1 MSDNSTVRTLIMA
14 LATIIFASTLFDA
27 IYGFKNLV
35 QPGISLVYN
44 AIGTQLAPNMVTLV
58 VFDWRAFDTLGES
71 LILAALFLR
80 YVSVVASIVVV
91 LLVAVLFFTNMPL
104 AGKIKSEQSDS
115 LEKMTFYVVVVLG
128 ILVAVIY
135 WGLKYV

>member
-1 MSDNSTVRTLIMA
+1 MA
-14 LATIIFASTLFDA
+14 LYQKFLESVKGLRSSLSKDPTTMDNVSGAIAAEFLIF
-27 IYGFKNLV
+27 V
-35 QPGISLVYN
+35 
-44 AIGTQLAPNMVTLV
+44 
-58 VFDWRAFDTLGES
+58 S

-80 YVSVVASIVVV
+80 HVSVVASIIVV
-91 LLVAVLFFTNMPL
+91 LLVAFLFFTNMPL

>member
-1 MSDNSTVRTLIMA
+1 MA
-14 LATIIFASTLFDA
+14 LYLKFLDSIKGLKSSLSNDPTTMDIVSGAIAAEFLIF
-27 IYGFKNLV
+27 V
-35 QPGISLVYN
+35 
-44 AIGTQLAPNMVTLV
+44 
-58 VFDWRAFDTLGES
+58 S
-71 LILAALFLR
+71 LILAALLLR
-80 YVSVVASIVVV
+80 HVSVVASIVVV
-91 LLVAVLFFTNMPL
+91 ILVAILFFTNMPL

>member
-1 MSDNSTVRTLIMA
+1 MSLYQKYLDSIKERKLSLSKDPTTIDNVSGAIAAEFLI
-14 LATIIFASTLFDA
+14 F
-27 IYGFKNLV
+27 V
-35 QPGISLVYN
+35 
-44 AIGTQLAPNMVTLV
+44 
-58 VFDWRAFDTLGES
+58 S

-80 YVSVVASIVVV
+80 HVSVVASIIVVI
-91 LLVAVLFFTNMPL
+91 LVAILFFTNMPL

>member
-1 MSDNSTVRTLIMA
+1 MDNVSGAIAAEFLI
-14 LATIIFASTLFDA
+14 F
-27 IYGFKNLV
+27 V
-35 QPGISLVYN
+35 
-44 AIGTQLAPNMVTLV
+44 
-58 VFDWRAFDTLGES
+58 S

-80 YVSVVASIVVV
+80 HVSVVASIIVV

-135 WGLKYV
+135 WGLRYV

>member
-1 MSDNSTVRTLIMA
+1 MTLYQKFLDSMKELKSSLSKDPITMGNVSGA
-14 LATIIFASTLFDA
+14 LAAEF
-27 IYGFKNLV
+27 LV
-35 QPGISLVYN
+35 FV
-44 AIGTQLAPNMVTLV
+44 
-58 VFDWRAFDTLGES
+58 S

-80 YVSVVASIVVV
+80 HINVIASIVVV

-115 LEKMTFYVVVVLG
+115 LEKMTFYVMVVLG

-135 WGLKYV
+135 LVLNYV

>member
-1 MSDNSTVRTLIMA
+1 MA
-14 LATIIFASTLFDA
+14 LYQKFLDSIKGLKSNLSKDPTTMDNVSGAIAAEFLIF
-27 IYGFKNLV
+27 I
-35 QPGISLVYN
+35 
-44 AIGTQLAPNMVTLV
+44 
-58 VFDWRAFDTLGES
+58 S

-80 YVSVVASIVVV
+80 HVSVVASIVVV

-135 WGLKYV
+135 WGLRYV

>member
-1 MSDNSTVRTLIMA
+1 M
-14 LATIIFASTLFDA
+14 
-27 IYGFKNLV
+27 
-35 QPGISLVYN
+35 
-44 AIGTQLAPNMVTLV
+44 
-58 VFDWRAFDTLGES
+58 
-71 LILAALFLR
+71 ILAALLLR
-80 YVSVVASIVVV
+80 HVSVVASIVVV
-91 LLVAVLFFTNMPL
+91 ILVAILFFTNMPL

>member
-1 MSDNSTVRTLIMA
+1 MTLYQKFLDSMKELKSSLSKDPTTMGNVSGA
-14 LATIIFASTLFDA
+14 LAAEF
-27 IYGFKNLV
+27 LV
-35 QPGISLVYN
+35 FV
-44 AIGTQLAPNMVTLV
+44 
-58 VFDWRAFDTLGES
+58 S

-80 YVSVVASIVVV
+80 HINVIASIVVV

-104 AGKIKSEQSDS
+104 EGKIKSEQSDS

>member
-1 MSDNSTVRTLIMA
+1 M
-14 LATIIFASTLFDA
+14 
-27 IYGFKNLV
+27 
-35 QPGISLVYN
+35 
-44 AIGTQLAPNMVTLV
+44 
-58 VFDWRAFDTLGES
+58 
-71 LILAALFLR
+71 
-80 YVSVVASIVVV
+80 

>member
-1 MSDNSTVRTLIMA
+1 MA
-14 LATIIFASTLFDA
+14 LYQKFLDSIKGLKSSLSKDPTTMDNVSGALAAEL
-27 IYGFKNLV
+27 LV
-35 QPGISLVYN
+35 LV
-44 AIGTQLAPNMVTLV
+44 
-58 VFDWRAFDTLGES
+58 S

-80 YVSVVASIVVV
+80 HVSAIASIIVVI
-91 LLVAVLFFTNMPL
+91 LVAILFFTNMPL

-115 LEKMTFYVVVVLG
+115 LEKMTFYVIVTLG

>member
-1 MSDNSTVRTLIMA
+1 MA
-14 LATIIFASTLFDA
+14 LYQKFLDSIKGLKSSLSKDPTTMDNVSGA
-27 IYGFKNLV
+27 IAAEFLV
-35 QPGISLVYN
+35 FV
-44 AIGTQLAPNMVTLV
+44 
-58 VFDWRAFDTLGES
+58 S
-71 LILAALFLR
+71 LILAALVLR
-80 YVSVVASIVVV
+80 HVSVIASIVVV
-91 LLVAVLFFTNMPL
+91 ILAAILFYIAYSL

>member
-1 MSDNSTVRTLIMA
+1 MV
-14 LATIIFASTLFDA
+14 
-27 IYGFKNLV
+27 LV
-35 QPGISLVYN
+35 N
-44 AIGTQLAPNMVTLV
+44 APLPNV
-58 VFDWRAFDTLGES
+58 GG
-71 LILAALFLR
+71 
-80 YVSVVASIVVV
+80 VVASIVVV

-115 LEKMTFYVVVVLG
+115 LEKMTFYVVVALG

>member
-1 MSDNSTVRTLIMA
+1 MA
-14 LATIIFASTLFDA
+14 LYQKFLDSIKSSLSKDPTTMDNVSGAIAAEFLIF
-27 IYGFKNLV
+27 V
-35 QPGISLVYN
+35 
-44 AIGTQLAPNMVTLV
+44 
-58 VFDWRAFDTLGES
+58 S
-71 LILAALFLR
+71 LILAALLLR
-80 YVSVVASIVVV
+80 HVSVVASIVVV
-91 LLVAVLFFTNMPL
+91 ILVAILFFTNMPL

>member
-1 MSDNSTVRTLIMA
+1 MA
-14 LATIIFASTLFDA
+14 L
-27 IYGFKNLV
+27 YQK
-35 QPGISLVYN
+35 
-44 AIGTQLAPNMVTLV
+44 
-58 VFDWRAFDTLGES
+58 
-71 LILAALFLR
+71 FLD
-80 YVSVVASIVVV
+80 SIKGLKSR

-135 WGLKYV
+135 WGLRYV